1 LHHWFSSTAAVAAA
15 ALTVVGAATAP
26 FYVDGPPPGRTGGFN
41 ETTCREC
48 HRHNTLN
55 DPAGSLTIDSLPA
68 AYEPNRSYRLTVVL
82 TRPGMLAAG
91 FQLAVR
97 TNDAGA
103 QQAGLLAAV
112 DDRTAF
118 AAPAPRPI
126 QYLQHTRKGTALT
139 ASDTA
144 RWTFTW
150 RAPDGVRPV
159 ALHVA
164 ANAAN
169 DDNSDLGDFIYT
181 REFVLLPHP

>member
-1 LHHWFSSTAAVAAA
+1 MHPWFSSTTAGAAA
-15 ALTVVGAATAP
+15 ALATVAAATAP
-26 FYVDGPPPGRTGGFN
+26 FYVDGPPPGRTGGFSEN
-41 ETTCREC
+41 TCHEC
-48 HRHNTLN
+48 HRDSPLN
-55 DPAGSLTIDSLPA
+55 DPAGSLTIDSLPP
-68 AYEPNRSYRLTVVL
+68 AYEPNRTYRLTVVL

-91 FQLAVR
+91 FQLAMR

-103 QQAGLLAAV
+103 QQAGLLALV

-126 QYLQHTRKGTALT
+126 QYLQHTRRGTALT
-139 ASDTA
+139 APDTA

-159 ALHVA
+159 VLHVA

-169 DDNSDLGDFIYT
+169 DDNSGLGDFIYT